1 MTLVHSFS
9 TVGGLASCGG
19 KGMNL
24 TRLVASGFQVPPGF
38 VLVTDAYRRF
48 VAAHGLDD
56 VVAGV
61 CAGLVAADA
70 DALERASQRIR
81 AAFEAY
87 PVPGEIVDAVRAA
100 WSKTFKEGSAVA
112 VRSSA
117 TAEDLP
123 DLSFAGQQDTFLNVM
138 GVDEVMKAVV
148 KCWSSLWT
156 ARAIGYRLRNGI
168 GDDVALAVVVQ
179 AMAPAEVSGVM
190 FTANPLTGAR
200 DEVVIDATYGLGEA
214 LVSGQV
220 EPDHFEVRSGEVAA
234 TLGAK
239 AVATAP
245 LPGGGVETVERTEH
259 GACLSDAQV
268 KELAGLGRRI
278 AEAFGA
284 PQDIEFALVDGRCQ
298 VLQSRPITSLYPVPP
313 GGPESIWFSF
323 GAVQGLLAP
332 ITPLGCDAL
341 RCLYSGA
348 ASLVGGKTPDGVM
361 EPVGERL
368 WLRID
373 KALRHPIGWR
383 VLTRLLPNVESS
395 VAAIVQRLIDERGWG
410 PPQGRL
416 SRGSLRGLAQVA
428 RYVLPGV
435 VPSLAR
441 PERRRRVATAA
452 SDRVVADARA
462 RLKEVSGASVA
473 ERVRVVRDLLRGLLP
488 SVAAALLSVTPT
500 ALGTL
505 FVLRAMA
512 AKAGPQTEA
521 LVLETLRG
529 VPGDVTTEMDLA
541 LWDVAKVI
549 RDDPRA
555 LEVVRAEVPEEL
567 AARFVAGRLPGRS
580 QDAVAG
586 FLERY
591 GMRGVGEIDLGQ
603 PRWRESPA
611 EVLRTLKS
619 YIDLPEDQAP
629 DRVFDRGAAA
639 AREAGRELER
649 RLATGHGLR
658 EAWRRRR
665 VRFIVDR
672 MRRLIGL
679 RESPK
684 FTVVRVLGEVR
695 ETLLACGRDL
705 VTAGVLERA
714 EDVVCLHLDELE
726 RLAAEPVGPWPD
738 VVTARREVASREARR
753 RQVPRVLLGDGRTFF
768 EGVGGEGALQGS
780 GVSPGV
786 AEGRVR
792 VVLDPSSAQLDPGE
806 ILVCPGTDPA
816 WTPLFLAAGGLVTE
830 VGGMITHGSVVA
842 REYGIPAVVGVHEAT
857 TRLATGQRI
866 RLDGT
871 AGTVELL
878 DE

>member
-1 MTLVHSFS
+1 MILVHDFS
-9 TVGGLASCGG
+9 TVGDLASCGG

-38 VLVTDAYRRF
+38 VLVTDAYRQF
-48 VAAHGLDD
+48 VAAHGLDA
-56 VVAGV
+56 VVADA
-61 CAGLVAADA
+61 CAQLDASDA
-70 DALERASQRIR
+70 DALEITSRQIR
-81 AAFEAY
+81 AAFEAN
-87 PVPGEIVDAVRAA
+87 PVPGEIVDAVCTA
-100 WSKTFKEGSAVA
+100 WSKTFEVGSAVA

-123 DLSFAGQQDTFLNVM
+123 DLSFAGQQDTFLNVL
-138 GVDEVMKAVV
+138 GIDEALKAVV

-168 GDDVALAVVVQ
+168 GDDVALAVIIQ
-179 AMAPAEVSGVM
+179 AMAPAKVAGVM

-220 EPDHFEVRSGEVAA
+220 EPDHFEVRAGEVTA

-239 AVATAP
+239 AVATTP

-259 GACLSDAQV
+259 GVCLSDTQV
-268 KELAGLGRRI
+268 KELAALGRRV

-313 GGPESIWFSF
+313 GGRESIWFSF

-341 RCLYSGA
+341 RYLCSGV
-348 ASLVGGKTPDGVM
+348 ASLVGKSLDGVM
-361 EPVGERL
+361 ESVGERL

-383 VLTRLLPNVESS
+383 VLSRLLPNVEPSA
-395 VAAIVQRLIDERGWG
+395 AAIVQGLIDERGWES
-410 PPQGRL
+410 PRGRL
-416 SRGSLRGLAQVA
+416 TLGAMRGLARVA

-435 VPSLAR
+435 VPSLAW
-441 PERRRRVATAA
+441 PEQRRRVATTAT
-452 SDRVVADARA
+452 DRIVADARA
-462 RLKEVSGASVA
+462 RLEEASEQGIA
-473 ERVRVVRDLLRGLLP
+473 ERVRIARDLLRDLMP
-488 SVAAALLSVTPT
+488 SLAGTLLSVMPT

-505 FVLRAMA
+505 LVLRAMA
-512 AKAGPQTEA
+512 AKAGPEAEA
-521 LVLETLRG
+521 LVFETLRG
-529 VPGDVTTEMDLA
+529 VPGNVTTEMDLA
-541 LWDVAKVI
+541 LWDVAKTI
-549 RDDPRA
+549 RDDAEA
-555 LEVVRAEVPEEL
+555 LVVVRSEEPDEL
-567 AARFVAGRLPGRS
+567 ASRFVTGKLPGSS
-580 QDAVAG
+580 QAAVAG
-586 FLERY
+586 FLKRY
-591 GMRGVGEIDLGQ
+591 GMRGIGEIDLGQ
-603 PRWRESPA
+603 RRWREAPVD
-611 EVLRTLKS
+611 VLRTIKS
-619 YIDLPEDQAP
+619 YVELPKDQTP
-629 DRVFDRGAAA
+629 DRVFSRGAATA
-639 AREAGRELER
+639 LDAGRKLER
-649 RLATGHGLR
+649 QLAPGRGLR
-658 EAWRRRR
+658 TSWRRRR

-679 RESPK
+679 RETPK
-684 FTVVRVLGEVR
+684 FTIIRVFGEVR
-695 ETLLACGRDL
+695 ETLLACGGDL
-705 VTAGVLERA
+705 VAAGLLERA
-714 EDVVCLHLDELE
+714 EDIVYLHFDELE
-726 RLAAEPVGPWPD
+726 RLATEPAGPWRE
-738 VVTARREVASREARR
+738 VVAARREAAARETRR
-753 RQVPRVLLGDGRTFF
+753 RQVPRVLLGDGRAFF
-768 EGVGGEGALQGS
+768 EGTGGVGTIQGS

-792 VVLDPSSAQLDPGE
+792 VVLDPSSAQLEPGE

-857 TRLATGQRI
+857 TRLVTGQRI
-866 RLDGT
+866 RLDGA
-871 AGTVELL
+871 AGTVEIL